1 MQSSLRGFAV
11 AYLRVAGLALT
22 AVCVRVLLT
31 NLAELFLLAA
41 SATDVNLRF
50 TAGLAVA
57 AVVAACLLFDK
68 MKALTAG

>member
-1 MQSSLRGFAV
+1 M
-11 AYLRVAGLALT
+11 AYLRVAGLALP

-41 SATDVNLRF
+41 SATDVDLRF
-50 TAGLAVA
+50 TAGLTVA
-57 AVVAACLLFDK
+57 AVEAVGLLLDR

>member
-1 MQSSLRGFAV
+1 M
-11 AYLRVAGLALT
+11 AYLRVAGLALP

-41 SATDVNLRF
+41 SATDVDLRF

-57 AVVAACLLFDK
+57 AAAVVAAGLLFDK

>member
-1 MQSSLRGFAV
+1 M
-11 AYLRVAGLALT
+11 AYLRVAGLALP

-41 SATDVNLRF
+41 SATDVDLRF

-57 AVVAACLLFDK
+57 SVEAVGLLFDN
-68 MKALTAG
+68 MKAVTAG

>member
-1 MQSSLRGFAV
+1 M

-31 NLAELFLLAA
+31 NLAELFLFAA
-41 SATDVNLRF
+41 SATDVDLRF

-57 AVVAACLLFDK
+57 AVVAAGLLFDR

>member
-1 MQSSLRGFAV
+1 M
-11 AYLRVAGLALT
+11 AYLRVSGLALP

-41 SATDVNLRF
+41 SAIDVDLRF

-57 AVVAACLLFDK
+57 AVAAAGLLFDK

>member
-1 MQSSLRGFAV
+1 M
-11 AYLRVAGLALT
+11 AYVRVAGLALP

-41 SATDVNLRF
+41 SATDVDLRL
-50 TAGLAVA
+50 TAGLTVA
-57 AVVAACLLFDK
+57 AVEAVGLLLDR

>member
-1 MQSSLRGFAV
+1 M
-11 AYLRVAGLALT
+11 AYLRVAGLALP

-31 NLAELFLLAA
+31 NLDEFFLLAA
-41 SATDVNLRF
+41 SAKDVDLRF

-57 AVVAACLLFDK
+57 AVVAAGLLFDK